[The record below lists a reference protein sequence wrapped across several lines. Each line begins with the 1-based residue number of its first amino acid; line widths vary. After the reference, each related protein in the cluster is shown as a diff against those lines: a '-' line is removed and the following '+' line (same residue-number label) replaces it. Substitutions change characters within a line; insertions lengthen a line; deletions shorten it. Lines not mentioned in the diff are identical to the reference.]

1 MSRAQVRIG
10 DSHTCGTDV
19 QGSSDVL
26 VNNRGV
32 HRRTDRDSCRDPGPG
47 FQQQASTTVFAN
59 NLGRAGVGHVNNLG
73 SPEITGSDDVFID

>member
-10 DSHTCGTDV
+10 DNHTCGTDV

-32 HRRTDRDSCRDPGPG
+32 HRRTDRDACRPTPGV
-47 FQQQASTTVFAN
+47 QTQASSTVFAN
-59 NLGRAGVGHVNNLG
+59 NLGRAGVGHVNSLG
-73 SPEITGSDDVFID
+73 SPEVTGSGDVFID